1 MTEGL
6 AREILGVSRYATKAV
21 LRSRWRALARLHH
34 PDRGGD
40 PENFKK
46 AAEAYQVL
54 MDTGNSPPN
63 PSGIIMI
70 SGPTPKRVQPVYV
83 NPWYWEEQE
92 WLEQEFGHL
101 GFWTRKGMRR

>member
-1 MTEGL
+1 MTEGV
-6 AREILGVSRYATKAV
+6 AREILGVSRYATHSV
-21 LRSRWRALARLHH
+21 LRARWRALARLHH

-46 AAEAYQVL
+46 AAEAYQIL
-54 MDTGNSPPN
+54 MDGGEPKP

-70 SGPTPKRVQPVYV
+70 NGPAPKRVAPRYV
-83 NPWYWEEQE
+83 NPWYWEEQD

-101 GFWTRKGMRR
+101 GYWNRKGRKR